1 MHKTIGIS
9 LTAAAVAVA
18 SLHAVGAAAQSATA
32 VVGTGPGVAAGAQT
46 IRVSAEIT
54 AIDAVTRVVT
64 LKGPKGQE
72 VDVTAGPEVKNF
84 AQLQVGQRVDVDYLE
99 ALSLELHKGGGKVV
113 ARTDQAGGARAPE
126 GGQPGAMVGHQ
137 TTIIADV
144 IDTNAQTQTVTLKGP
159 KRTVE
164 LKVKDPR
171 QFALIAKGDQVEAT
185 YTEAVAIGVSPA
197 K

>member
-9 LTAAAVAVA
+9 LTAASIAVA
-18 SLHAVGAAAQSATA
+18 SLYVTDAFAQSAAA

-46 IRVSAEIT
+46 VRVSAEIT

-72 VDVTAGPEVKNF
+72 VDVTAGPEIKNF
-84 AQLQVGQRVDVDYLE
+84 AQLQVGQKVDVDYIE

-113 ARTDQAGGARAPE
+113 ARTEQAGAARAPQ
-126 GGQPGAMVGHQ
+126 GGQPGGMVGHQ
-137 TTIIADV
+137 TTIVADV
-144 IDTNAQTQTVTLKGP
+144 IETDAKTQTVTLKGP

-164 LKVKDPR
+164 LKVKDPK

>member
-9 LTAAAVAVA
+9 LSVAAIAAASLFVADAVA
-18 SLHAVGAAAQSATA
+18 QTATA

-46 IRVSAEIT
+46 IHLTAEIT

-84 AQLQVGQRVDVDYLE
+84 AQLQVGQKVNVDYLE
-99 ALSLELHKGGGKVV
+99 ALSLELHKGGGKAV
-113 ARTDQAGGARAPE
+113 ARTEQAGGARAPA
-126 GGQPGAMVGHQ
+126 GGKPGGLAGHQ
-137 TTIIADV
+137 TTIVADV

-159 KRTVE
+159 KRTVD
-164 LKVKDPR
+164 LKVRDPK

-185 YTEAVAIGVSPA
+185 YTEAFAIGVSPA